1 MTSKEIN
8 YVRKKLRICT
18 VSNSSS
24 EFGFSF
30 SGLEQNMIFMTCI
43 SLTDMKK
50 VSENSDSTIFPIDL
64 NERAFILPLTAK
76 EFAILGNP
84 SIGAVFSVKI
94 SQLSEAI

>member
-1 MTSKEIN
+1 MLEK
-8 YVRKKLRICT
+8 RLRICS

-24 EFGFSF
+24 DFGFNF

-50 VSENSDSTIFPIDL
+50 VSKNSDSTIFPIDL
-64 NERAFILPLTAK
+64 KERAFVLPLTAK

-84 SIGAVFSVKI
+84 SIGVVLSVKI
-94 SQLSEAI
+94 SQLDEAV